1 MSLSIILSGASG
13 FVGGHILR
21 RLCGDGYRVVALMG
35 RSRPYLDADLLSNS
49 LVSSSSVDLSQ
60 PFNLD
65 IPFPVDAIIHTAARS
80 PATGVSVA
88 SYIEDN
94 IVAAK
99 NMLAL
104 ARSTGAR
111 KLVFLSTLSVH
122 GDVQDTI
129 LDEKTPV
136 HNPTTYGLTK
146 LLCEQLIADS
156 GDNIASISLRLPGVI
171 GPRSVRNWL
180 TRSLSAS
187 LKGEDIRVFNP
198 ESPFNNAVHVS
209 DLSDLASALVADV
222 QWRGHEVVCLGADGD
237 MPAGQVAQLLA
248 LGGGRGSRVIVE
260 PAPRISYRICSDYA
274 KSKFKYTPMET
285 QQMLSRFVQENIA
298 L

>member
-13 FVGGHILR
+13 FVGGYILR
-21 RLCGDGYRVVALMG
+21 RLCADGHRVVALTG
-35 RSRPYLDADLLSNS
+35 RSRPYLDADFISKPLI
-49 LVSSSSVDLSQ
+49 SSFSVDLSN
-60 PFNLD
+60 PINLD

-80 PATGVSVA
+80 PEPGVSVT

-94 IVAAK
+94 IAAAR
-99 NMLAL
+99 NMLVL
-104 ARSTGAR
+104 ARSTDAS
-111 KLVFLSTLSVH
+111 KFVFLSTLSVH
-122 GDVQDTI
+122 GDVQDAV
-129 LDEKTPV
+129 LDERTSV
-136 HNPTTYGLTK
+136 HNPATYGLTK

-260 PAPRISYRICSDYA
+260 PAPRFSYRICSDYA
-274 KSKFKYTPMET
+274 KSKFKYTPMQT

-298 L
+298 S